1 MTDKKLID
9 CFIHSDINSLTKKL
23 PDCVDQHPECCNGPL
38 CTMPGGNLCAKCPKC
53 PCHLCR
59 LPVCKKTRKTPGN
72 ISIVITS
79 SFYIIVVFLFL
90 LYGYSITFHFLLD
103 VKQEGEECGFPPN
116 GTICFPDDNYGICG
130 KGLECEK
137 FLNDC
142 SPGICK
148 KKTTGKNRFI
158 I

>member
-1 MTDKKLID
+1 M
-9 CFIHSDINSLTKKL
+9 FI
-23 PDCVDQHPECCNGPL
+23 GY
-38 CTMPGGNLCAKCPKC
+38 
-53 PCHLCR
+53 
-59 LPVCKKTRKTPGN
+59 
-72 ISIVITS
+72 
-79 SFYIIVVFLFL
+79 FIVVFLFL